1 MTTADMLNLLAQHQG
16 RERGI
21 CCADLARKAGITE
34 RQVRTLVSALRR
46 EGVAI
51 CAKPRSGYFLA
62 VTPAEL
68 KESCAFLHAR
78 ALHSLQ
84 LASRIQKVA
93 LPELLGQLLL
103 NQA

>member
-1 MTTADMLNLLAQHQG
+1 MTAVDMLNLLAEHQG
-16 RERGI
+16 HERGI
-21 CCADLARKAGITE
+21 KCADLARKAGISE
-34 RQVRTLVSALRR
+34 REVRKLVSALRR
-46 EGVAI
+46 EGTAI
-51 CAKPRSGYFLA
+51 CAKPKTGYFLA

-84 LASRIQKVA
+84 LASRIQNVA
-93 LPELLGQLLL
+93 LPDLLGQLLL